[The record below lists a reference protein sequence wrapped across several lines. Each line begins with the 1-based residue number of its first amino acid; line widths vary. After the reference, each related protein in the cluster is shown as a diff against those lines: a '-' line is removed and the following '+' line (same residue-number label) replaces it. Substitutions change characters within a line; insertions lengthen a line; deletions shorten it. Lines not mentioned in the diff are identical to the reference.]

1 MLNKMKFRTRV
12 LAGFGLILLFTVS
25 FVILSILQVKD
36 LRNESEF
43 IYTHTYTVSNS
54 VRDINT
60 HIQTM
65 ESAMKD
71 ILLAKTQQQF
81 DQAIDTIN
89 LYHIK
94 AMTQFDTVFNR
105 FLGDKRDVGIAYH
118 TFIEWEELRNQ
129 IIDLKVIGKEI
140 TAKKMLDGIAAE
152 HLNKLKEKTKVMTDF
167 AENQANSI
175 YKEAT
180 ATHTKKLY
188 LFTIISILIV
198 LASILITYVVS
209 ESISRPIKKFIYK
222 AQAIYQ
228 GQGNDSKRISEE
240 QLMDLSMT
248 ELTQTYAKLQSE
260 IKERERGEDTIR
272 AQYQEI
278 HDSSEKLRL
287 FNEKLE
293 ERVIER
299 TTALAESEEKYR
311 NLINGSNDI
320 ILVNEYVGDG
330 TSKLIEANDT
340 SCVMLGYSR
349 DEIFKLSPENYI
361 ENLPDNFIINSIK
374 RLTREKQFT
383 HEQTFI
389 SKYGKKTP
397 METVSQ
403 LVTLNG
409 KHVIL
414 STSRDITERKH
425 AQQAIVQS
433 ERRLKKMIH
442 KSPLPIVI
450 TDVKQN
456 IEYFNDKF
464 IELFEYTLDDIKTSD
479 DWYNSCFPDQ
489 KYREEVKNT
498 WQEAIAKAKKD
509 HTDIG
514 KQEFHMTIKNGE
526 TRHCEFFMVPFDTS
540 SMIIIN
546 DISEIIST
554 QKELVQAK
562 EKAEESDQLK
572 SAFLANMS
580 HEIRTPMN
588 GIIGF
593 ADMLRRPDRTA
604 AQSDTYINIIYKS
617 SNQLLKIIN
626 DILDIS
632 KLDSGQT
639 FIKETKC
646 FLNVILDELYT
657 QFSKE
662 NSADDGIDFIVNKTL
677 SNEASF
683 VITEDR
689 KLRQILSNLLNN
701 AFKFTSSGFIEY
713 GYHLLDDNFL
723 EFYVKDSGIG
733 IQKKKQEIIFERFRQ
748 VEETFSRKYGGTG
761 LGLAISKGFVELMGG
776 KIRMETKEDK
786 GTTFFFT
793 IPYKPVNND
802 ISIVKKAKKKSYKW
816 DDKLILVVE
825 DDETN
830 FKYIEAALKPT
841 KVKILHTI
849 SGNKAIE
856 LSLRNPTINLVLMDL
871 RLPDINGLEATQSI
885 KKMRDNLPIIAQTAN
900 AFREDRNKSIEAG
913 CDDFIAKPFDE
924 NKLLDT
930 INKYLDKET
939 KVSFNSPNKSIIQ

>member
-1 MLNKMKFRTRV
+1 MKFRTRV
-12 LAGFGLILLFTVS
+12 IAGFGLILLFTVS
-25 FVILSILQVKD
+25 FVILSIFQVKD

-43 IYTHTYTVSNS
+43 IYTHTYTVSNA

-71 ILLAKTQQQF
+71 ILLAKTQQEF

-89 LYHIK
+89 LYHLK
-94 AMTQFDTVFNR
+94 VMTQFDTVFNR

-129 IIDLKVIGKEI
+129 IIDLKVSGKEVS
-140 TAKKMLDGIAAE
+140 AKKMVDGIAAE

-167 AENQANSI
+167 AEEQANRI

-180 ATHTKKLY
+180 LAHTKKLY
-188 LFTIISILIV
+188 IFIGVAILIV
-198 LASILITYVVS
+198 LASLFITYIIS

-228 GQGNDSKRISEE
+228 GQGKGSVRHISEE
-240 QLMDLSMT
+240 QLLDHSMT
-248 ELTQTYAKLQSE
+248 ELTQTYTKLQNE

-272 AQYQEI
+272 VQYQEI
-278 HDSSEKLRL
+278 HEYSEKLRL
-287 FNEKLE
+287 FNDKLE
-293 ERVIER
+293 ERVTER
-299 TTALAESEEKYR
+299 TMALAESEEKYR
-311 NLINGSNDI
+311 NLINGSTDI
-320 ILVNEYVGDG
+320 ILVNEYIGDG
-330 TSKLIEANDT
+330 SSKLIEANDT
-340 SCVMLGYSR
+340 SCVVLGYSR
-349 DEIFKLSPENYI
+349 NELFTLSPADYI
-361 ENLPDNFIINSIK
+361 EDLPDDYIINSIK

-383 HEQTFI
+383 HEQTFV

-403 LVTLNG
+403 LVTLQG

-433 ERRLKKMIH
+433 EKRLKKMIH
-442 KSPLPIVI
+442 QSPLPIVI
-450 TDVKQN
+450 TDERQN

-464 IELFEYTLDDIKTSD
+464 IELFEYTLNDIKTSD
-479 DWYNSCFPDQ
+479 DWYKSCFPDR
-489 KYREEVKNT
+489 KYREEVKNI
-498 WQEAIAKAKKD
+498 WKEAIAEAKKE

-526 TRHCEFFMVPFDTS
+526 VRHCEFFMVPFDNS

-546 DISEIIST
+546 DISKIIST
-554 QKELVQAK
+554 QKELVKAK
-562 EKAEESDQLK
+562 EKAEESDHLK

-593 ADMLRRPDRTA
+593 ADMLRRPDKTE
-604 AQSDTYINIIYKS
+604 AQSNTYINIIYKS

-646 FLNVILDELYT
+646 FLNIILDELFA
-657 QFSKE
+657 QFSRE
-662 NSADDGIDFIVNKTL
+662 NSADDGIDFRVNKTL
-677 SNEASF
+677 SDEETL
-683 VITEDR
+683 VITEER

-701 AFKFTSSGFIEY
+701 AFKFTSSGYIEY
-713 GYHLLDDNFL
+713 GYHLIDNNFL
-723 EFYVKDSGIG
+723 EFYVQDSGIG
-733 IQKKKQEIIFERFRQ
+733 IQKEKQEIIFERFRQ
-748 VEETFSRKYGGTG
+748 VEETFTRKYGGTG

-776 KIRMETKEDK
+776 QIRMETQEDK
-786 GTTFFFT
+786 GTTFYFT
-793 IPYKPVNND
+793 IPYKPVGSEAKIIKSTN
-802 ISIVKKAKKKSYKW
+802 KKNYKW

-856 LSLRNPTINLVLMDL
+856 LSLKNPTINLVLMDL

-900 AFREDRNKSIEAG
+900 AFREDRSKSIEAG

-924 NKLLDT
+924 KKLLAT
-930 INKYLDKET
+930 INKHLKKGNRLLNQT
-939 KVSFNSPNKSIIQ
+939 GI

>member
-1 MLNKMKFRTRV
+1 MLNRMRFRTRV
-12 LAGFGLILLFTVS
+12 LSGFGLILLFTVS
-25 FVILSILQVKD
+25 FVVLSIFQVKN

-43 IYTHTYTVSNS
+43 IYTHTYKVSNS

-65 ESAMKD
+65 ESSMKD
-71 ILLAKTQQQF
+71 ILLAKTQEEF

-89 LYHIK
+89 FYHLK
-94 AMTQFDTVFNR
+94 VMTQFDTVFNR
-105 FLGDKRDVGIAYH
+105 FLGDKRDVGIAYR
-118 TFIEWEELRNQ
+118 TFIKWEELRNQ
-129 IIDLKVIGKEI
+129 IIDLKVSGKELS
-140 TAKKMLDGIAAE
+140 AKKMVDGVAAV

-167 AENQANSI
+167 AENKANLI
-175 YKEAT
+175 YREAT
-180 ATHTKKLY
+180 ETHTYTLY
-188 LFTIISILIV
+188 LFIAISILIV
-198 LASILITYVVS
+198 LASIFITYVIS
-209 ESISRPIKKFIYK
+209 ESISRPIKKFILK

-228 GQGNDSKRISEE
+228 GNTSIRRISEE
-240 QLMDLSMT
+240 QLLDHSMT
-248 ELTQTYAKLQSE
+248 ELTQTYTKLQTE
-260 IKERERGEDTIR
+260 IKEREKGEETIR
-272 AQYQEI
+272 TQYQEI
-278 HDSSEKLRL
+278 HEYSEKLRL

-293 ERVIER
+293 ERVNER

-311 NLINGSNDI
+311 NLINGSTDI
-320 ILVNEYVGDG
+320 ILVNEYMGDG

-340 SCVMLGYSR
+340 ACVLLGYSR
-349 DEIFKLSPENYI
+349 EELFNLS
-361 ENLPDNFIINSIK
+361 LTNFIEDLPKDHIVDSIK

-383 HEQTFI
+383 HEQVFV

-403 LVTLNG
+403 LVTLHG

-425 AQQAIVQS
+425 AQQAIVKS

-450 TDVKQN
+450 TDEKQN

-464 IELFEYTLDDIKTSD
+464 VELFGYTMQDVKTSD
-479 DWYNSCFPDQ
+479 DWYKSCFPI
-489 KYREEVKNT
+489 KEYREEVMTKWKNAIA
-498 WQEAIAKAKKD
+498 EAIKNQ
-509 HTDIG
+509 TDIE
-514 KQEFHMTIKNGE
+514 KQEFHMTIKNGNI
-526 TRHCEFFMVPFDTS
+526 RHCEFFMVPFDTS

-546 DISEIIST
+546 DISDIIST
-554 QKELVQAK
+554 QGELVNAK
-562 EKAEESDQLK
+562 NKAEESDRLK

-593 ADMLRRPDRTA
+593 ADMLRRPGKTPE
-604 AQSDTYINIIYKS
+604 QHETYIDIIYKS

-632 KLDSGQT
+632 KLDAGQT
-639 FIKETKC
+639 FIKESEC
-646 FLNVILDELYT
+646 SLNIILDDLHAQY
-657 QFSKE
+657 SKE
-662 NSADDGIDFIVNKTL
+662 NSTDDEIEFTL
-677 SNEASF
+677 TKSLSDEEAY

-689 KLRQILSNLLNN
+689 KLRQVISNLLSN
-701 AFKFTSSGFIEY
+701 AFKFTSSGYIDF
-713 GYHLLDDNFL
+713 GYHLVDENFL
-723 EFYVKDSGIG
+723 EFFVKDTGIG
-733 IQKKKQEIIFERFRQ
+733 IPKEKQEIIFERFRQ
-748 VEETFSRKYGGTG
+748 VEETFTRKYGGTG

-776 KIRMETKEDK
+776 QIRMETMEDK
-786 GTTFFFT
+786 GTTFYFT
-793 IPYKPVNND
+793 VPYNPVEAQNVSIIKP
-802 ISIVKKAKKKSYKW
+802 KKSGYKW

-900 AFREDRNKSIEAG
+900 AFREDRNRSIEAG
-913 CDDFIAKPFDE
+913 CDDFIAKPFEE
-924 NKLLDT
+924 NNLLAT
-930 INKYLDKET
+930 INKYLKKDK
-939 KVSFNSPNKSIIQ
+939 KAIL

>member
-12 LAGFGLILLFTVS
+12 IAGFGLILLFTVS
-25 FVILSILQVKD
+25 FVILSIFQVKD
-36 LRNESEF
+36 LRNESKF
-43 IYTHTYTVSNS
+43 IYTHTYTVSNA

-71 ILLAKTQQQF
+71 ILLAKTQQEF

-89 LYHIK
+89 LYHLK
-94 AMTQFDTVFNR
+94 VMTQFDTVFNR

-129 IIDLKVIGKEI
+129 IIDLKVSGKEVS
-140 TAKKMLDGIAAE
+140 AKKMVDGIAAE

-167 AENQANSI
+167 AEEQANRI

-180 ATHTKKLY
+180 LAHTKKLY
-188 LFTIISILIV
+188 IFIGIAILIV
-198 LASILITYVVS
+198 LASLFITYIIS

-228 GQGNDSKRISEE
+228 GQGKGSIRHISEE
-240 QLMDLSMT
+240 QLLDHSMT
-248 ELTQTYAKLQSE
+248 ELTQTYTKLQNE

-272 AQYQEI
+272 VQYQEI
-278 HDSSEKLRL
+278 HEYSEKLRL
-287 FNEKLE
+287 FNDKLE
-293 ERVIER
+293 ERVTER
-299 TTALAESEEKYR
+299 TMALAESEEKYR
-311 NLINGSNDI
+311 NLINGSTDI
-320 ILVNEYVGDG
+320 ILVNEYIGDG
-330 TSKLIEANDT
+330 SSKLIEANDT
-340 SCVMLGYSR
+340 SCVVLGYSR
-349 DEIFKLSPENYI
+349 DELFTLSPADYI
-361 ENLPDNFIINSIK
+361 EDLPDDYIINSIK

-383 HEQTFI
+383 HEQTFV

-403 LVTLNG
+403 LVTLQG

-442 KSPLPIVI
+442 QSPLPIVI
-450 TDVKQN
+450 TDEKQN

-479 DWYNSCFPDQ
+479 DWYKSCFPNR
-489 KYREEVKNT
+489 KYREEVKNI
-498 WQEAIAKAKKD
+498 WKEAIAKAKKE

-526 TRHCEFFMVPFDTS
+526 VRHCEFFMVPFDNS

-554 QKELVQAK
+554 QKELVKAK
-562 EKAEESDQLK
+562 EKAEESDHLK

-593 ADMLRRPDRTA
+593 ADMLRRSDKTE

-646 FLNVILDELYT
+646 FLNVILDELFT

-662 NSADDGIDFIVNKTL
+662 NSADDGIDFRINKTL
-677 SNEASF
+677 SDEETF
-683 VITEDR
+683 VITEER
-689 KLRQILSNLLNN
+689 KLRQVLYNLLNN

-713 GYHLLDDNFL
+713 GYKLIDNNFL
-723 EFYVKDSGIG
+723 EFYVQDSGIG
-733 IQKKKQEIIFERFRQ
+733 IQKEKQEIIFERFRQ
-748 VEETFSRKYGGTG
+748 VEETFTRKYGGTG

-776 KIRMETKEDK
+776 QIRMETEEDK
-786 GTTFFFT
+786 GTTFYFT
-793 IPYKPVNND
+793 IPYKPAGTEEE
-802 ISIVKKAKKKSYKW
+802 IVKNTNKKNYKW

-830 FKYIEAALKPT
+830 FKYIEAALRPT

-900 AFREDRNKSIEAG
+900 AFREDRNRSIEAG

-924 NKLLDT
+924 KKLLAT
-930 INKYLDKET
+930 INKHLKRG
-939 KVSFNSPNKSIIQ
+939 NKLINQTGI

>member
-25 FVILSILQVKD
+25 FVVLSIFKVKN

-65 ESAMKD
+65 ESSMKD
-71 ILLAKTQQQF
+71 VLLAKTQEQF

-89 LYHIK
+89 LYHLK
-94 AMTQFDTVFNR
+94 VMTQFDTVFNR

-129 IIDLKVIGKEI
+129 IIDLKVAGKELS
-140 TAKKMLDGIAAE
+140 AKQMVDGVASE
-152 HLNKLKEKTKVMTDF
+152 HLNKLKVKTKVMTDF
-167 AENQANSI
+167 AENKANSI
-175 YKEAT
+175 YAEAT
-180 ATHTKKLY
+180 ETHTKTLY
-188 LFTIISILIV
+188 LFIAISILIV
-198 LASILITYVVS
+198 LASIFITYIIS
-209 ESISRPIKKFIYK
+209 ESIAQPIKKFIYK

-228 GQGNDSKRISEE
+228 GQGNGSVKRISEE
-240 QLMDLSMT
+240 QLLDHSMT
-248 ELTQTYAKLQSE
+248 ELTQTYTKLQNE
-260 IKERERGEDTIR
+260 ITEREKGEETIR
-272 AQYQEI
+272 EQYQEI
-278 HDSSEKLRL
+278 HDYSEKLRL

-293 ERVIER
+293 ERVSER
-299 TTALAESEEKYR
+299 TNALAISEEKYR
-311 NLINGSNDI
+311 NLINGSTDI
-320 ILVNEYVGDG
+320 ILVNEYMGDG

-340 SCVMLGYSR
+340 ACVMLGYTR
-349 DEIFKLSPENYI
+349 DELFSMSPTTFIEDLPEDYI
-361 ENLPDNFIINSIK
+361 IESIK

-383 HEQTFI
+383 HEQIFV
-389 SKYGKKTP
+389 SKYGKQTP

-403 LVTLNG
+403 LVTLRG

-442 KSPLPIVI
+442 QSPLPIVI
-450 TDVKQN
+450 TDEKQN

-464 IELFEYTLDDIKTSD
+464 IELFGYTLNDIKTSD
-479 DWYNSCFPDQ
+479 DWYKSCFPEK
-489 KYREEVKNT
+489 KYREQVKKK
-498 WQEAIAKAKKD
+498 WKDAVSKAKKE
-509 HTDIG
+509 HTDVE
-514 KQEFHMTIKNGE
+514 KQEFHMTIMNGNI
-526 TRHCEFFMVPFDTS
+526 RHCEFFMVPFDTS

-546 DISEIIST
+546 DISDIIST
-554 QKELVQAK
+554 QKELVSAK
-562 EKAEESDQLK
+562 NKAEESDRLK

-593 ADMLRRPDRTA
+593 ADMLRRPDKTPE
-604 AQSDTYINIIYKS
+604 QGETYIDIIYKS

-632 KLDSGQT
+632 KLDAGQT
-639 FIKETKC
+639 VIKESHC
-646 FLNVILDELYT
+646 SLNVILDELYDLYNREHANDT
-657 QFSKE
+657 E
-662 NSADDGIDFIVNKTL
+662 IDFRVSKSLPDENTL
-677 SNEASF
+677 
-683 VITEDR
+683 VIAEER
-689 KLRQILSNLLNN
+689 KLRQVISNLLNN
-701 AFKFTSSGFIEY
+701 AFKFTSSGYIDF
-713 GYHLLDDNFL
+713 GYNLLDDGQL
-723 EFYVKDSGIG
+723 EFFVKDTGIG
-733 IQKKKQEIIFERFRQ
+733 IPREKQEIIFERFRQ
-748 VEETFSRKYGGTG
+748 VEESFTRKYGGTG

-776 KIRMETKEDK
+776 QIRMETAEDQ
-786 GTTFFFT
+786 GTTFYFT
-793 IPYKPVNND
+793 IPYNP
-802 ISIVKKAKKKSYKW
+802 ISKKTPVKKKTGQKSYKW
-816 DDKLILVVE
+816 EDKLILVVE
-825 DDETN
+825 DNETN
-830 FKYIEAALKPT
+830 YKYIEAALKPT

-871 RLPDINGLEATQSI
+871 RLPDINGFEATQSI

-900 AFREDRNKSIEAG
+900 ALREDESKSIEAG

-924 NKLLDT
+924 KKLLDT
-930 INKYLDKET
+930 INKYFKKGS
-939 KVSFNSPNKSIIQ
+939 KVKV

>member
-1 MLNKMKFRTRV
+1 MKFRTRV

-25 FVILSILQVKD
+25 FVILSIFQVKD

-43 IYTHTYTVSNS
+43 IYTHTYTVSNA

-71 ILLAKTQQQF
+71 ILLAKTQQEF

-89 LYHIK
+89 LYHLK

-129 IIDLKVIGKEI
+129 IIDLKVSGKEVS
-140 TAKKMLDGIAAE
+140 AKKMVDGIAAE

-167 AENQANSI
+167 AENQANRI

-180 ATHTKKLY
+180 IAHTKKLY
-188 LFTIISILIV
+188 LFTGIAILIV
-198 LASILITYVVS
+198 LASIFITYIIS

-228 GQGNDSKRISEE
+228 GQGNGSIRRISEE
-240 QLMDLSMT
+240 QLLDHSMT
-248 ELTQTYAKLQSE
+248 ELTQTYTKLQNE

-272 AQYQEI
+272 VQYQEI
-278 HDSSEKLRL
+278 HEYSEKLRL
-287 FNEKLE
+287 FNDKLE
-293 ERVIER
+293 ERVVER

-311 NLINGSNDI
+311 NLINGSTDI
-320 ILVNEYVGDG
+320 ILVNEYIGDG
-330 TSKLIEANDT
+330 SSKLIEANDT

-349 DEIFKLSPENYI
+349 DELFTLSPANYI
-361 ENLPDNFIINSIK
+361 EDLPDDYIVDSIK

-383 HEQTFI
+383 HEQTFV

-403 LVTLNG
+403 LVTLQG

-442 KSPLPIVI
+442 QSPLPIVI
-450 TDVKQN
+450 TDEKQN

-479 DWYNSCFPDQ
+479 DWYKSCFPDR
-489 KYREEVKNT
+489 KYREEVKNI
-498 WQEAIAKAKKD
+498 WKEAIAKAKKE

-514 KQEFHMTIKNGE
+514 KQEFHMTIKNGKV
-526 TRHCEFFMVPFDTS
+526 RHCEFFMVPFDNS

-554 QKELVQAK
+554 QKELVKAK
-562 EKAEESDQLK
+562 EKAEESDHLK

-593 ADMLRRPDRTA
+593 ADMLRRPDKTE
-604 AQSDTYINIIYKS
+604 AQSNTYINIIYKS

-646 FLNVILDELYT
+646 FLNVILDELHT

-662 NSADDGIDFIVNKTL
+662 NSVDDGIDFIINKTL
-677 SNEASF
+677 SDEETF
-683 VITEDR
+683 VITEER

-713 GYHLLDDNFL
+713 GYHLIDNNFL
-723 EFYVKDSGIG
+723 EFYVQDSGIG
-733 IQKKKQEIIFERFRQ
+733 IQKEKQEIIFERFRQ
-748 VEETFSRKYGGTG
+748 VEETFTRKYGGTG

-776 KIRMETKEDK
+776 KIRMETEEDK
-786 GTTFFFT
+786 GTTFYFT
-793 IPYKPVNND
+793 IPYKPVGAEVE
-802 ISIVKKAKKKSYKW
+802 IVKNTNKKNYKW

-924 NKLLDT
+924 KKLLAT
-930 INKYLDKET
+930 INKYLK
-939 KVSFNSPNKSIIQ
+939 KGNKLINQTGI

>member
-1 MLNKMKFRTRV
+1 MKFRTRV
-12 LAGFGLILLFTVS
+12 LSGFGLILLFTVS
-25 FVILSILQVKD
+25 FVVLSIFQVKN

-43 IYTHTYTVSNS
+43 IYNHTYTVSNS

-65 ESAMKD
+65 ESSMKD
-71 ILLAKTQQQF
+71 ILLAKTQEEF

-89 LYHIK
+89 FYHLK
-94 AMTQFDTVFNR
+94 VMTKFDTVSKR
-105 FLGDKRDVGIAYH
+105 FLGDKRDVGTAYQ
-118 TFIEWEELRNQ
+118 TFIEWEELRNE
-129 IIDLKVIGKEI
+129 IIDLKVCGKELS
-140 TAKKMLDGIAAE
+140 AKKMVDGVAAA

-167 AENQANSI
+167 AETKANLI

-180 ATHTKKLY
+180 ETHTYTLY
-188 LFTIISILIV
+188 LFIAISILIV
-198 LASILITYVVS
+198 LASIFITYVIS
-209 ESISRPIKKFIYK
+209 ESIARPIKKFILK

-228 GQGNDSKRISEE
+228 GNGSIRRISEE
-240 QLMDLSMT
+240 QLLDHSMT
-248 ELTQTYAKLQSE
+248 ELTQTYTKLQTE
-260 IKERERGEDTIR
+260 IKEREKGEDTIR
-272 AQYQEI
+272 TQYQEI
-278 HDSSEKLRL
+278 HDYSEKLRL

-293 ERVIER
+293 ERVKER

-311 NLINGSNDI
+311 NLINGSTDI
-320 ILVNEYVGDG
+320 ILVNEYMGDE

-340 SCVMLGYSR
+340 ACVLLGYSR
-349 DEIFKLSPENYI
+349 EELFKLS
-361 ENLPDNFIINSIK
+361 LTNFIEDLPKDHIVDSIK

-383 HEQTFI
+383 HEQVFV

-403 LVTLNG
+403 LVTLHG

-425 AQQAIVQS
+425 AQQTIVKS

-442 KSPLPIVI
+442 QSPLPIVI
-450 TDVKQN
+450 TDIKQN

-464 IELFEYTLDDIKTSD
+464 IELFGYTMEDVKTSD
-479 DWYNSCFPDQ
+479 DWYKSCFPS
-489 KYREEVKNT
+489 KEYREEVMTK
-498 WQEAIAKAKKD
+498 WKHAIAEAKKN
-509 HTDIG
+509 HTDIE
-514 KQEFHMTIKNGE
+514 KQEFHMTIKNGSI
-526 TRHCEFFMVPFDTS
+526 RHCEFFMVPFDAS

-546 DISEIIST
+546 DISDIIST
-554 QKELVQAK
+554 QSELVNAK
-562 EKAEESDQLK
+562 NKAEESDRLK

-593 ADMLRRPDRTA
+593 ADMLRRPGKTPE
-604 AQSDTYINIIYKS
+604 QHETYVDIIYKS

-632 KLDSGQT
+632 KLDAGQT
-639 FIKETKC
+639 FIKESEC
-646 FLNVILDELYT
+646 SLNVILDDLHAQY
-657 QFSKE
+657 SKD
-662 NSADDGIDFIVNKTL
+662 NSIDDEIEFTL
-677 SNEASF
+677 TKSLSDEEAY
-683 VITEDR
+683 VIAEDR
-689 KLRQILSNLLNN
+689 KLRQVISNLLSN
-701 AFKFTSSGFIEY
+701 AFKFTSSGYIDF
-713 GYHLLDDNFL
+713 GYRLVDENFL
-723 EFYVKDSGIG
+723 EFFVKDTGIG
-733 IQKKKQEIIFERFRQ
+733 IPKEKQEIIFERFRQ
-748 VEETFSRKYGGTG
+748 VEETFTRKYGGTG

-776 KIRMETKEDK
+776 QIRMETVEDK
-786 GTTFFFT
+786 GTTFYFT
-793 IPYKPVNND
+793 VPYNPVEAQNVSIIKPRKNG
-802 ISIVKKAKKKSYKW
+802 YKW

-900 AFREDRNKSIEAG
+900 AFREDRNRSIEAG

-924 NKLLDT
+924 TQLLAT
-930 INKYLDKET
+930 INKYLKKDK
-939 KVSFNSPNKSIIQ
+939 KAIL

>member
-12 LAGFGLILLFTVS
+12 IAGFGLILLFTVS
-25 FVILSILQVKD
+25 FVILSIFQVKN

-43 IYTHTYTVSNS
+43 IYTHTYTVSNA

-71 ILLAKTQQQF
+71 ILLAKTQQEF

-89 LYHIK
+89 LYHLK
-94 AMTQFDTVFNR
+94 VMTQFDTVFNR

-129 IIDLKVIGKEI
+129 IIDLKVSGKEVS
-140 TAKKMLDGIAAE
+140 AKKMVDGIAAE

-167 AENQANSI
+167 AEEQANRI

-180 ATHTKKLY
+180 LAHTKKLY
-188 LFTIISILIV
+188 TFIGIAILIV
-198 LASILITYVVS
+198 LASLFITYIIS

-228 GQGNDSKRISEE
+228 GKGSVRHISEE
-240 QLMDLSMT
+240 QLLDHSMT
-248 ELTQTYAKLQSE
+248 ELTQTYTKLQNE

-272 AQYQEI
+272 VQYQEI
-278 HDSSEKLRL
+278 HEYSEKLRL
-287 FNEKLE
+287 FNDKLE
-293 ERVIER
+293 ERVTER
-299 TTALAESEEKYR
+299 TMALAESEEKYR
-311 NLINGSNDI
+311 NLINGSTDI
-320 ILVNEYVGDG
+320 ILVNEYIGDG
-330 TSKLIEANDT
+330 CSKLIEANDT
-340 SCVMLGYSR
+340 SCVVLGYSR
-349 DEIFKLSPENYI
+349 NELFTLSPADYI
-361 ENLPDNFIINSIK
+361 EDLPDDYIINSIK

-383 HEQTFI
+383 HEQTFV

-403 LVTLNG
+403 LVTLQG

-433 ERRLKKMIH
+433 EKRLKKMIH
-442 KSPLPIVI
+442 QSPLPIVI
-450 TDVKQN
+450 TDERQN

-479 DWYNSCFPDQ
+479 DWYKSCFPDR
-489 KYREEVKNT
+489 KYREEVKNI
-498 WQEAIAKAKKD
+498 WKEAIAKAKKE

-526 TRHCEFFMVPFDTS
+526 VRHCEFFMVPFDNS

-546 DISEIIST
+546 DISKIIST
-554 QKELVQAK
+554 QKELVKAK
-562 EKAEESDQLK
+562 EKAEESDHLK

-593 ADMLRRPDRTA
+593 ADMLRRPDKTE
-604 AQSDTYINIIYKS
+604 AQSNTYINIIYKS

-646 FLNVILDELYT
+646 FLNVILDELFA

-662 NSADDGIDFIVNKTL
+662 NSADDGIDFRVNKTL
-677 SNEASF
+677 SDEETL
-683 VITEDR
+683 VITEER

-701 AFKFTSSGFIEY
+701 AFKFTSSGYIEY
-713 GYHLLDDNFL
+713 GYHLIDNNFL
-723 EFYVKDSGIG
+723 EFYVQDSGIG
-733 IQKKKQEIIFERFRQ
+733 IQKEKQEIIFERFRQ
-748 VEETFSRKYGGTG
+748 VEETFTRKYGGTG

-776 KIRMETKEDK
+776 KIRMETQEDK
-786 GTTFFFT
+786 GTTFYFT
-793 IPYKPVNND
+793 IPYKPVGSEAKIIKSTN
-802 ISIVKKAKKKSYKW
+802 KKNYKW

-856 LSLRNPTINLVLMDL
+856 LSLKNPTINLVLMDL

-900 AFREDRNKSIEAG
+900 AFREDRSKSIEAG

-924 NKLLDT
+924 KKLLAT
-930 INKYLDKET
+930 INKHLKKGNRLLNQT
-939 KVSFNSPNKSIIQ
+939 GI

>member
-1 MLNKMKFRTRV
+1 MLNKLKFRTRV

-25 FVILSILQVKD
+25 FFVLSIFQLKK
-36 LRNESEF
+36 LRKESEF
-43 IYTHTYTVSNS
+43 IYTHTYTISNS

-60 HIQTM
+60 HIQIM
-65 ESAMKD
+65 EGAMKD
-71 ILLAKTQQQF
+71 ILLANTQEEF

-94 AMTQFDTVFNR
+94 VESEFDIVYNK
-105 FLGDKRDVGIAYH
+105 FLGNVRDVGEAH
-118 TFIEWEELRNQ
+118 RAFMDWEEIRNQ
-129 IIDLKVIGKEI
+129 IIDLKVGGKELE
-140 TAKKMLDGIAAE
+140 AKEMVDGIAAT

-167 AENQANSI
+167 AEIQANTS
-175 YKEAT
+175 YEEASKMHNT
-180 ATHTKKLY
+180 TL
-188 LFTIISILIV
+188 LWFIIISVLIV
-198 LASILITYVVS
+198 MVCIAITYIIS
-209 ESISRPIKKFIYK
+209 DSISRPIKNFIYK

-228 GQGNDSKRISEE
+228 GQGHGSVRRISEE
-240 QLMDLSMT
+240 NLLNHSIS
-248 ELTQTYAKLQSE
+248 ELTETYTKLQNE
-260 IKERERGEDTIR
+260 IVEREKGEQTIR
-272 AQYQEI
+272 EQYQEI
-278 HDSSEKLRL
+278 RDYSEQLRS

-293 ERVIER
+293 ERVQER
-299 TTALAESEEKYR
+299 TTALATSEEKYR
-311 NLINGSNDI
+311 NLINGSTDI
-320 ILVNEYVGDG
+320 ILVNEYLGDG
-330 TSKLIEANDT
+330 SSKLIEANDT
-340 SCVMLGYSR
+340 ACILLGYTR
-349 DEIFKLSPENYI
+349 EELLQLSLNDFI
-361 ENLPDNFIINSIK
+361 ENLNDDYIVDSIK

-383 HEQTFI
+383 SEQVFV

-397 METVSQ
+397 METVNQ
-403 LVTLNG
+403 LVTLQG

-414 STSRDITERKH
+414 STARDITERKS
-425 AQQAIVQS
+425 AQQAIIAS

-450 TDVKQN
+450 TDDKKD
-456 IEYFNDKF
+456 IEFFNDKF
-464 IELFEYTLDDIKTSD
+464 IEQFGYTLNDIRTSEE
-479 DWYNSCFPDQ
+479 WYVKCYPDEEYRNSVRECWQ
-489 KYREEVKNT
+489 K
-498 WQEAIAKAKKD
+498 AIEKAKVEN
-509 HTDIG
+509 TDIER
-514 KQEFHMTIKNGE
+514 QDFHITTKSGE
-526 TRHCEFFMVPFDTS
+526 ERHCEFFMVPFDTS

-546 DISEIIST
+546 DITPIINT
-554 QKELVQAK
+554 QSELVKAK
-562 EKAEESDQLK
+562 EKAEESDRLK

-593 ADMLRRPDRTA
+593 ADMLRKPGMTED
-604 AQSDTYINIIYKS
+604 QQNTYVDIIYKS

-632 KLDSGQT
+632 KLDAGQT
-639 FIKETKC
+639 IIKETQC
-646 FLNVILDELYT
+646 SINSILDDLHV

-662 NSADDGIDFIVNKTL
+662 NIADEEIEFRVIKSLPNERTL
-677 SNEASF
+677 
-683 VITEDR
+683 VVTEER

-701 AFKFTSSGFIEY
+701 AFKFTSSGLIEF
-713 GYHLLDDNFL
+713 GYKLVEDDLL
-723 EFYVKDSGIG
+723 EFYVKDTGIG
-733 IQKKKQEIIFERFRQ
+733 IQKEKQDIIFERFRQ
-748 VEETFSRKYGGTG
+748 VEESFTRKYGGTG

-776 KIRMETKEDK
+776 KIRMATVEDK

-793 IPYKPVNND
+793 IPYKPVD
-802 ISIVKKAKKKSYKW
+802 TEHIQIKKKSKKKDYKW

-830 FKYIEAALKPT
+830 YKYIEAALKPT

-900 AFREDRNKSIEAG
+900 AFREDKNKSIEAG

-924 NKLLDT
+924 KKLLET
-930 INKYLDKET
+930 INKYFKKGRKIEA
-939 KVSFNSPNKSIIQ
+939 K

>member
-1 MLNKMKFRTRV
+1 MKFRTRV
-12 LAGFGLILLFTVS
+12 LSGFGLILLFTVS
-25 FVILSILQVKD
+25 FVVLSIFQVKN

-65 ESAMKD
+65 ESSMKD
-71 ILLAKTQQQF
+71 ILLAKTQKEF

-89 LYHIK
+89 FYHLK
-94 AMTQFDTVFNR
+94 VMTKFDTVFNR

-118 TFIEWEELRNQ
+118 TFIEWEELRNE
-129 IIDLKVIGKEI
+129 IIDLKVSGKELS
-140 TAKKMLDGIAAE
+140 AKKMVDGVAAV

-167 AENQANSI
+167 AENKANLI

-180 ATHTKKLY
+180 ETHTYTLY
-188 LFTIISILIV
+188 LFIAISILIV
-198 LASILITYVVS
+198 LASIFITYVIS
-209 ESISRPIKKFIYK
+209 ESIARPIKKFILK

-228 GQGNDSKRISEE
+228 GNGSIRRISEE
-240 QLMDLSMT
+240 QLLDHSMT
-248 ELTQTYAKLQSE
+248 ELTQTYTKLQTE
-260 IKERERGEDTIR
+260 IKEREKGEDTIR
-272 AQYQEI
+272 TQYQEI
-278 HDSSEKLRL
+278 HDYSEKLRL

-293 ERVIER
+293 ERVKKR

-311 NLINGSNDI
+311 NLINGSTDI
-320 ILVNEYVGDG
+320 ILVNEYMGDG

-340 SCVMLGYSR
+340 ACVLLGYTR
-349 DEIFKLSPENYI
+349 EELFNLS
-361 ENLPDNFIINSIK
+361 LTNFIEDLPKDHIVDSIK

-383 HEQTFI
+383 HEQVFV

-403 LVTLNG
+403 LVTLHG

-425 AQQAIVQS
+425 AQQAIVKS

-442 KSPLPIVI
+442 QSPLPIVI
-450 TDVKQN
+450 TDEKQN

-464 IELFEYTLDDIKTSD
+464 IELFGYTMEDVKTSD
-479 DWYNSCFPDQ
+479 DWYKSCFPG
-489 KYREEVKNT
+489 KEYREEVMTK
-498 WQEAIAKAKKD
+498 WKHAIAEAKKN
-509 HTDIG
+509 HTDIE
-514 KQEFHMTIKNGE
+514 KQEFHMTIKNGSI
-526 TRHCEFFMVPFDTS
+526 RHCEFFMVPFDTS

-546 DISEIIST
+546 DISDIIST
-554 QKELVQAK
+554 QGELVNAK
-562 EKAEESDQLK
+562 NKAEESDRLK

-593 ADMLRRPDRTA
+593 ADMLRRPGKTPE
-604 AQSDTYINIIYKS
+604 QHETYIDIIYKS

-632 KLDSGQT
+632 KLDAGQT
-639 FIKETKC
+639 FIKESEC
-646 FLNVILDELYT
+646 SLNVILEDLHDQYSKDNSTDDEIE
-657 QFSKE
+657 F
-662 NSADDGIDFIVNKTL
+662 TL
-677 SNEASF
+677 TKSLSDEEAY

-689 KLRQILSNLLNN
+689 KLRQVISNLLSN
-701 AFKFTSSGFIEY
+701 AFKFTSSGYIDF
-713 GYHLLDDNFL
+713 GYCLLDENFL
-723 EFYVKDSGIG
+723 EFFVKDTGIG
-733 IQKKKQEIIFERFRQ
+733 IPKEKQEIIFERFRQ
-748 VEETFSRKYGGTG
+748 VEETFTRKYGGTG

-776 KIRMETKEDK
+776 QIRMETVEDK
-786 GTTFFFT
+786 GTTFYFT
-793 IPYKPVNND
+793 VPYNPVEAQNVSIIKPRKNG
-802 ISIVKKAKKKSYKW
+802 YKW

-900 AFREDRNKSIEAG
+900 AFREDRNRSIEAG

-924 NKLLDT
+924 SKLLAT
-930 INKYLDKET
+930 INKYLKKDKKT
-939 KVSFNSPNKSIIQ
+939 IV

>member
-12 LAGFGLILLFTVS
+12 IAGFGLILLFTVS
-25 FVILSILQVKD
+25 FVILSIFQVKD

-43 IYTHTYTVSNS
+43 IYTHTYTVSNA

-71 ILLAKTQQQF
+71 ILLAKTQQEF

-89 LYHIK
+89 LYHLK
-94 AMTQFDTVFNR
+94 VMTQFDTVFNR

-129 IIDLKVIGKEI
+129 IIDLKVSGKEVS
-140 TAKKMLDGIAAE
+140 AKKMVDGIAAE

-167 AENQANSI
+167 AEEQANRI

-180 ATHTKKLY
+180 LAHTKKLY
-188 LFTIISILIV
+188 IFIGVAILIV
-198 LASILITYVVS
+198 LASLFITYIIS

-228 GQGNDSKRISEE
+228 GQGKGSVRHISEE
-240 QLMDLSMT
+240 QLLDHSMT
-248 ELTQTYAKLQSE
+248 ELTQTYTKLQNE

-272 AQYQEI
+272 VQYQEI
-278 HDSSEKLRL
+278 HEYSEKLRL
-287 FNEKLE
+287 FNDKLE
-293 ERVIER
+293 ERVTER
-299 TTALAESEEKYR
+299 TMALAESEEKYR
-311 NLINGSNDI
+311 NLINGSTDI
-320 ILVNEYVGDG
+320 ILVNEYIGDG
-330 TSKLIEANDT
+330 SSKLIEANDT
-340 SCVMLGYSR
+340 SCVVLGYSR
-349 DEIFKLSPENYI
+349 NELFTLSPADYI
-361 ENLPDNFIINSIK
+361 EDLPDDYIINSIK

-383 HEQTFI
+383 HEQTFV

-403 LVTLNG
+403 LVTLQG

-433 ERRLKKMIH
+433 EKRLKKMIH
-442 KSPLPIVI
+442 QSPLPIVI
-450 TDVKQN
+450 TDERQN

-464 IELFEYTLDDIKTSD
+464 IELFEYTLNDIKTSD
-479 DWYNSCFPDQ
+479 DWYKSCFPDR
-489 KYREEVKNT
+489 KYREEVKNI
-498 WQEAIAKAKKD
+498 WKEAIAEAKKE

-526 TRHCEFFMVPFDTS
+526 VRHCEFFMVPFDNS

-546 DISEIIST
+546 DISKIIST
-554 QKELVQAK
+554 QKELVKAK
-562 EKAEESDQLK
+562 EKAEESDHLK

-593 ADMLRRPDRTA
+593 ADMLRRPDKTE
-604 AQSDTYINIIYKS
+604 AQSNTYINIIYKS

-646 FLNVILDELYT
+646 FLNIILDELFA
-657 QFSKE
+657 QFSRE
-662 NSADDGIDFIVNKTL
+662 NSADDGIDFRVNKTL
-677 SNEASF
+677 SDEETL
-683 VITEDR
+683 VITEER

-701 AFKFTSSGFIEY
+701 AFKFTSSGYIEY
-713 GYHLLDDNFL
+713 GYHLIDNNFL
-723 EFYVKDSGIG
+723 EFYVQDSGIG
-733 IQKKKQEIIFERFRQ
+733 IQKEKQEIIFERFRQ
-748 VEETFSRKYGGTG
+748 VEETFTRKYGGTG

-776 KIRMETKEDK
+776 QIRMETQEDK
-786 GTTFFFT
+786 GTTFYFT
-793 IPYKPVNND
+793 IPYKPVGSEAKIIKSTN
-802 ISIVKKAKKKSYKW
+802 KKNYKW

-856 LSLRNPTINLVLMDL
+856 LSLKNPTINLVLMDL

-900 AFREDRNKSIEAG
+900 AFREDRSKSIEAG

-924 NKLLDT
+924 KKLLAT
-930 INKYLDKET
+930 INKHLKKGNRLLNQT
-939 KVSFNSPNKSIIQ
+939 GI

>member
-1 MLNKMKFRTRV
+1 MKFRTRV
-12 LAGFGLILLFTVS
+12 IAGFGLILLFTVS
-25 FVILSILQVKD
+25 FVILSIFQVKN

-43 IYTHTYTVSNS
+43 IYTHTYTVSNA

-71 ILLAKTQQQF
+71 ILLAKTQQEF

-89 LYHIK
+89 LYHLK
-94 AMTQFDTVFNR
+94 VMTQFDTVFNR

-129 IIDLKVIGKEI
+129 IIDLKVSGKEVS
-140 TAKKMLDGIAAE
+140 AKKMVDGIAAE

-167 AENQANSI
+167 AEEQANRI

-180 ATHTKKLY
+180 LAHTKKLY
-188 LFTIISILIV
+188 TFIGIAILIV
-198 LASILITYVVS
+198 LASLFITYIIS

-228 GQGNDSKRISEE
+228 GKGSVRHISEE
-240 QLMDLSMT
+240 QLLDHSMT
-248 ELTQTYAKLQSE
+248 ELTQTYTKLQNE

-272 AQYQEI
+272 VQYQEI
-278 HDSSEKLRL
+278 HEYSEKLRL
-287 FNEKLE
+287 FNDKLE
-293 ERVIER
+293 ERVTER
-299 TTALAESEEKYR
+299 TMALAESEEKYR
-311 NLINGSNDI
+311 NLINGSTDI
-320 ILVNEYVGDG
+320 ILVNEYIGDG
-330 TSKLIEANDT
+330 CSKLIEANDT
-340 SCVMLGYSR
+340 SCVVLGYSR
-349 DEIFKLSPENYI
+349 NELFTLSPADYI
-361 ENLPDNFIINSIK
+361 EDLPDDYIINSIK

-383 HEQTFI
+383 HEQTFV

-403 LVTLNG
+403 LVTLQG

-433 ERRLKKMIH
+433 EKRLKKMIH
-442 KSPLPIVI
+442 QSPLPIVI
-450 TDVKQN
+450 TDERQN

-479 DWYNSCFPDQ
+479 DWYKSCFPDR
-489 KYREEVKNT
+489 KYREEVKNI
-498 WQEAIAKAKKD
+498 WKEAIAKAKKE

-526 TRHCEFFMVPFDTS
+526 VRHCEFFMVPFDNS

-546 DISEIIST
+546 DISKIIST
-554 QKELVQAK
+554 QKELVKAK
-562 EKAEESDQLK
+562 EKAEESDHLK

-593 ADMLRRPDRTA
+593 ADMLRRPDKTE
-604 AQSDTYINIIYKS
+604 AQSNTYINIIYKS

-646 FLNVILDELYT
+646 FLNVILDELFA

-662 NSADDGIDFIVNKTL
+662 NSADDGIDFRVNKTL
-677 SNEASF
+677 SDEETL
-683 VITEDR
+683 VITEER

-701 AFKFTSSGFIEY
+701 AFKFTSSGYIEY
-713 GYHLLDDNFL
+713 GYHLIDNNFL
-723 EFYVKDSGIG
+723 EFYVQDSGIG
-733 IQKKKQEIIFERFRQ
+733 IQKEKQEIIFERFRQ
-748 VEETFSRKYGGTG
+748 VEETFTRKYGGTG

-776 KIRMETKEDK
+776 KIRMETQEDK
-786 GTTFFFT
+786 GTTFYFT
-793 IPYKPVNND
+793 IPYKPVGSEAKIIKSTN
-802 ISIVKKAKKKSYKW
+802 KKNYKW

-856 LSLRNPTINLVLMDL
+856 LSLKNPTINLVLMDL

-900 AFREDRNKSIEAG
+900 AFREDRSKSIEAG

-924 NKLLDT
+924 KKLLAT
-930 INKYLDKET
+930 INKHLKKGNRLLNQT
-939 KVSFNSPNKSIIQ
+939 GI

>member
-43 IYTHTYTVSNS
+43 IYTHTYTVSNA

-71 ILLAKTQQQF
+71 ILLAQTQQEF

-89 LYHIK
+89 LYHLK

-129 IIDLKVIGKEI
+129 IIDLKVSGKEVN
-140 TAKKMLDGIAAE
+140 AKKMVDGIAAE

-167 AENQANSI
+167 AENQAN
-175 YKEAT
+175 YTYQQAT
-180 ATHTKKLY
+180 ANHNRKLY
-188 LFTIISILIV
+188 LFIVIAILIV
-198 LASILITYVVS
+198 LSSVFITYIIS
-209 ESISRPIKKFIYK
+209 ESIARPIKKFIYK

-228 GQGNDSKRISEE
+228 GQGNGSIRRISEE
-240 QLMDLSMT
+240 QLLDHSMT
-248 ELTQTYAKLQSE
+248 ELTQTYNKLQDE

-272 AQYQEI
+272 VQYQEI
-278 HDSSEKLRL
+278 HEYSEKLRL
-287 FNEKLE
+287 FNDKLE
-293 ERVIER
+293 ERVTER

-311 NLINGSNDI
+311 NLINGSTDI
-320 ILVNEYVGDG
+320 ILVNEYIGDG
-330 TSKLIEANDT
+330 SSRLIEANDT
-340 SCVMLGYSR
+340 ACVMLGYSK
-349 DEIFKLSPENYI
+349 DELFTLSPANYI
-361 ENLPDNFIINSIK
+361 DDLPKEYIINSIK

-383 HEQTFI
+383 HEQTFV

-403 LVTLNG
+403 LVTLQG

-442 KSPLPIVI
+442 QSPLPIVL
-450 TDVKQN
+450 TDEKQN

-464 IELFEYTLDDIKTSD
+464 IELFEYTLEDIKTSD
-479 DWYNSCFPDQ
+479 DWYKSCFPN
-489 KYREEVKNT
+489 KAYREQVKNT
-498 WQEAIAKAKKD
+498 WKEAIEKAKKE
-509 HTDIG
+509 HSDIG

-526 TRHCEFFMVPFDTS
+526 TRHCEFFMVPFDNS

-554 QKELVQAK
+554 QKELRKAK
-562 EKAEESDQLK
+562 EKAEESDHLK

-593 ADMLRRPDRTA
+593 ADMLRRPDRTE

-646 FLNVILDELYT
+646 SLNVILDELHV
-657 QFSKE
+657 QFSKD
-662 NSADDGIDFIVNKTL
+662 NSTDDAIDFRVYKTL
-677 SNEASF
+677 SEEEAF
-683 VITEDR
+683 VVTEER
-689 KLRQILSNLLNN
+689 KLRQILSNLINN

-713 GYHLLDDNFL
+713 GYRLIDNDFL

-733 IQKKKQEIIFERFRQ
+733 IQKEKQEIIFERFRQ
-748 VEETFSRKYGGTG
+748 VEETFTRKYGGTG

-776 KIRMETKEDK
+776 QIRMETQEDK
-786 GTTFFFT
+786 GTTFYFT
-793 IPYKPVNND
+793 IPYHPVNIESENKA
-802 ISIVKKAKKKSYKW
+802 IKKNYQW

-841 KVKILHTI
+841 KAKILHTI

-856 LSLRNPTINLVLMDL
+856 LSLRNPTISLVLMDL

-900 AFREDRNKSIEAG
+900 AYREDRNRSIEAG

-924 NKLLDT
+924 SKLLST
-930 INKYLDKET
+930 INKHLK
-939 KVSFNSPNKSIIQ
+939 KRNKLISKARV

>member
-12 LAGFGLILLFTVS
+12 IAGFGLILLFTVS
-25 FVILSILQVKD
+25 FVILSIFQVKN

-43 IYTHTYTVSNS
+43 IYTHTYTVSNA

-71 ILLAKTQQQF
+71 ILLAKTQQEF

-89 LYHIK
+89 LYHLK
-94 AMTQFDTVFNR
+94 VMTQFDTVFNR

-129 IIDLKVIGKEI
+129 IIDLKVSGKEVS
-140 TAKKMLDGIAAE
+140 AKKMVDGIAAE

-167 AENQANSI
+167 AEEQANRI

-180 ATHTKKLY
+180 LAHTKKLY
-188 LFTIISILIV
+188 IFIGIAILIV
-198 LASILITYVVS
+198 LASLFITYIIS

-228 GQGNDSKRISEE
+228 GKGSVRHISEE
-240 QLMDLSMT
+240 QLLDHSMT
-248 ELTQTYAKLQSE
+248 ELTQTYTKLQNE

-272 AQYQEI
+272 VQYQEI
-278 HDSSEKLRL
+278 HEYSEKLRL
-287 FNEKLE
+287 FNDKLE
-293 ERVIER
+293 ERVTER
-299 TTALAESEEKYR
+299 TMALAESEEKYR
-311 NLINGSNDI
+311 NLINGSTDI
-320 ILVNEYVGDG
+320 ILVNEYIGDG
-330 TSKLIEANDT
+330 SSKLIEANDT
-340 SCVMLGYSR
+340 SCVVLGYSR
-349 DEIFKLSPENYI
+349 NELFTLSPADYI
-361 ENLPDNFIINSIK
+361 EDLPDDYIINSIK

-383 HEQTFI
+383 HEQTFV

-403 LVTLNG
+403 LVTLQG

-433 ERRLKKMIH
+433 EKRLKKMIH
-442 KSPLPIVI
+442 QSPLPIVI
-450 TDVKQN
+450 TDERQN

-479 DWYNSCFPDQ
+479 DWYKSCFPDR
-489 KYREEVKNT
+489 KYREEVKNI
-498 WQEAIAKAKKD
+498 WKEAIAKAKKE

-526 TRHCEFFMVPFDTS
+526 VRHCEFFMVPFDNS

-546 DISEIIST
+546 DISKIIST
-554 QKELVQAK
+554 QKELVKAK
-562 EKAEESDQLK
+562 EKAEESDHLK

-593 ADMLRRPDRTA
+593 ADMLRRPDKTE
-604 AQSDTYINIIYKS
+604 AQSNTYINIIYKS

-646 FLNVILDELYT
+646 FLNVILDELYA

-662 NSADDGIDFIVNKTL
+662 NSADDGIDFRVNKTL
-677 SNEASF
+677 SDEETL
-683 VITEDR
+683 VITEER

-701 AFKFTSSGFIEY
+701 AFKFTSSGYIEY
-713 GYHLLDDNFL
+713 GYHLIDNNFL
-723 EFYVKDSGIG
+723 EFYVQDSGIG
-733 IQKKKQEIIFERFRQ
+733 IQKEKQEIIFERFRQ
-748 VEETFSRKYGGTG
+748 VEETFTRKYGGTG

-776 KIRMETKEDK
+776 KIRMETQEDK
-786 GTTFFFT
+786 GTTFYFT
-793 IPYKPVNND
+793 IPYKPVGSEAKIIKSTN
-802 ISIVKKAKKKSYKW
+802 KKNYKW

-856 LSLRNPTINLVLMDL
+856 LSLKNPTINLVLMDL

-900 AFREDRNKSIEAG
+900 AFREDRSKSIEAG

-924 NKLLDT
+924 KKLLAT
-930 INKYLDKET
+930 INKHLKKGNRLLNQT
-939 KVSFNSPNKSIIQ
+939 GI

>member
-1 MLNKMKFRTRV
+1 MKFRTRV
-12 LAGFGLILLFTVS
+12 IAGFGLILLFTVS
-25 FVILSILQVKD
+25 FVILSIFQVKN

-43 IYTHTYTVSNS
+43 IYTHTYTVSNA

-71 ILLAKTQQQF
+71 ILLAKTQQEF

-89 LYHIK
+89 LYHLK
-94 AMTQFDTVFNR
+94 VMTQFDTVFNR

-129 IIDLKVIGKEI
+129 IIDLKVSGKEVS
-140 TAKKMLDGIAAE
+140 AKKMVDGIAAE

-167 AENQANSI
+167 AEEQANRI

-180 ATHTKKLY
+180 LAHTKKLY
-188 LFTIISILIV
+188 TFIGIAILIV
-198 LASILITYVVS
+198 LASLFITYIIS

-228 GQGNDSKRISEE
+228 GKGSVRHISEE
-240 QLMDLSMT
+240 QLLDHSMT
-248 ELTQTYAKLQSE
+248 ELTQTYTKLQNE

-272 AQYQEI
+272 VQYQEI
-278 HDSSEKLRL
+278 HEYSEKLRL
-287 FNEKLE
+287 FNDKLE
-293 ERVIER
+293 ERVTER
-299 TTALAESEEKYR
+299 TMALAESEEKYR
-311 NLINGSNDI
+311 NLINGSTDI
-320 ILVNEYVGDG
+320 ILVNEYIGDG
-330 TSKLIEANDT
+330 SSKLIEANDT
-340 SCVMLGYSR
+340 SCVVLGYSR
-349 DEIFKLSPENYI
+349 NELFTLSPADYI
-361 ENLPDNFIINSIK
+361 EDLPDDYIINSIK

-383 HEQTFI
+383 HEQTFV

-403 LVTLNG
+403 LVTLQG

-433 ERRLKKMIH
+433 EKRLKKMIH
-442 KSPLPIVI
+442 QSPLPIVI
-450 TDVKQN
+450 TDERQN

-479 DWYNSCFPDQ
+479 DWYKSCFPDR
-489 KYREEVKNT
+489 KYREEVKNI
-498 WQEAIAKAKKD
+498 WKEAIAKAKKE

-526 TRHCEFFMVPFDTS
+526 VRHCEFFMVPFDNS

-546 DISEIIST
+546 DISKIIST
-554 QKELVQAK
+554 QKELVKAK
-562 EKAEESDQLK
+562 EKAEESDHLK

-593 ADMLRRPDRTA
+593 ADMLRRPDKTE
-604 AQSDTYINIIYKS
+604 AQSNTYINIIYKS

-646 FLNVILDELYT
+646 FLNVILDELFA

-662 NSADDGIDFIVNKTL
+662 NSADDGIDFRVNKTL
-677 SNEASF
+677 SDEETL
-683 VITEDR
+683 VITEER

-701 AFKFTSSGFIEY
+701 AFKFTSSGYIEY
-713 GYHLLDDNFL
+713 GYHLIDNNFL
-723 EFYVKDSGIG
+723 EFYVQDSGIG
-733 IQKKKQEIIFERFRQ
+733 IQKEKQEIIFERFRQ
-748 VEETFSRKYGGTG
+748 VEETFTRKYGGTG

-776 KIRMETKEDK
+776 KIRMETQEDK
-786 GTTFFFT
+786 GTTFYFT
-793 IPYKPVNND
+793 IPYKPVGSEAKIIKSTN
-802 ISIVKKAKKKSYKW
+802 KKNYKW

-856 LSLRNPTINLVLMDL
+856 LSLKNPTINLVLMDL

-900 AFREDRNKSIEAG
+900 AFREDRSKSIEAG

-924 NKLLDT
+924 KKLLAT
-930 INKYLDKET
+930 INKHLKKGNRLLNQT
-939 KVSFNSPNKSIIQ
+939 GI

>member
-12 LAGFGLILLFTVS
+12 IAGFGLILLFTVS
-25 FVILSILQVKD
+25 FVILSIFQVKN

-43 IYTHTYTVSNS
+43 IYTHTYTVSNA

-71 ILLAKTQQQF
+71 ILLAKTQQEF

-89 LYHIK
+89 LYHLK
-94 AMTQFDTVFNR
+94 VMTQFDTVFNR

-129 IIDLKVIGKEI
+129 IIDLKVSGKEVS
-140 TAKKMLDGIAAE
+140 AKKMVDGIAAE

-167 AENQANSI
+167 AEEQANRI

-180 ATHTKKLY
+180 LAHTKKLY
-188 LFTIISILIV
+188 TFIGIAILIV
-198 LASILITYVVS
+198 LASLFITYIIS

-228 GQGNDSKRISEE
+228 GKGSVRHISEE
-240 QLMDLSMT
+240 QLLDHSMT
-248 ELTQTYAKLQSE
+248 ELTQTYTKLQNE

-272 AQYQEI
+272 VQYQEI
-278 HDSSEKLRL
+278 HEYSEKLRL
-287 FNEKLE
+287 FNDKLE
-293 ERVIER
+293 ERVTER
-299 TTALAESEEKYR
+299 TMALAESEEKYR
-311 NLINGSNDI
+311 NLINGSTDI
-320 ILVNEYVGDG
+320 ILVNEYIGDG
-330 TSKLIEANDT
+330 SSKLIEANDT
-340 SCVMLGYSR
+340 SCVVLGYSR
-349 DEIFKLSPENYI
+349 NELFTLSPADYI
-361 ENLPDNFIINSIK
+361 EDLPDDYIINSIK

-383 HEQTFI
+383 HEQTFV

-403 LVTLNG
+403 LVTLQG

-433 ERRLKKMIH
+433 EKRLKKMIH
-442 KSPLPIVI
+442 QSPLPIVI
-450 TDVKQN
+450 TDERQN

-479 DWYNSCFPDQ
+479 DWYKSCFPDR
-489 KYREEVKNT
+489 KYREEVKNI
-498 WQEAIAKAKKD
+498 WKEAIAKAKKE

-526 TRHCEFFMVPFDTS
+526 VRHCEFFMVPFDNS

-546 DISEIIST
+546 DISKIIST
-554 QKELVQAK
+554 QKELVKAK
-562 EKAEESDQLK
+562 EKAEESDHLK

-593 ADMLRRPDRTA
+593 ADMLRRPDKTE
-604 AQSDTYINIIYKS
+604 AQSNTYINIIYKS

-646 FLNVILDELYT
+646 FLNVILDELFA

-662 NSADDGIDFIVNKTL
+662 NSADDGIDFRVNKTL
-677 SNEASF
+677 SDEETL
-683 VITEDR
+683 VITEER

-701 AFKFTSSGFIEY
+701 AFKFTSSGYIEY
-713 GYHLLDDNFL
+713 GYHLIDNNFL
-723 EFYVKDSGIG
+723 EFYVQDSGIG
-733 IQKKKQEIIFERFRQ
+733 IQKEKQEIIFERFRQ
-748 VEETFSRKYGGTG
+748 VEETFTRKYGGTG

-776 KIRMETKEDK
+776 KIRMETQEDK
-786 GTTFFFT
+786 GTTFYFT
-793 IPYKPVNND
+793 IPYKPVGSEAKIIKSTN
-802 ISIVKKAKKKSYKW
+802 KKNYKW

-856 LSLRNPTINLVLMDL
+856 LSLKNPTINLVLMDL

-900 AFREDRNKSIEAG
+900 AFREDRSKSIEAG

-924 NKLLDT
+924 KKLLAT
-930 INKYLDKET
+930 INKHLKKGNRLLNQT
-939 KVSFNSPNKSIIQ
+939 GI

>member
-1 MLNKMKFRTRV
+1 MKFRTRV
-12 LAGFGLILLFTVS
+12 IAGFGLILLFTVS
-25 FVILSILQVKD
+25 FVILSIFQVKN

-43 IYTHTYTVSNS
+43 IYTHTYTVSNA

-71 ILLAKTQQQF
+71 ILLAKTQQEF

-89 LYHIK
+89 LYHLK
-94 AMTQFDTVFNR
+94 VMTQFDTVFNR

-129 IIDLKVIGKEI
+129 IIDLKVSGKEVS
-140 TAKKMLDGIAAE
+140 AKKMVDGIAAE

-167 AENQANSI
+167 AEEQANRI

-180 ATHTKKLY
+180 LAHTKKLY
-188 LFTIISILIV
+188 IFIGIAILIV
-198 LASILITYVVS
+198 LASLFITYIIS

-228 GQGNDSKRISEE
+228 GKGSVRHISEE
-240 QLMDLSMT
+240 QLLDHSMT
-248 ELTQTYAKLQSE
+248 ELTQTYTKLQNE

-272 AQYQEI
+272 VQYQEI
-278 HDSSEKLRL
+278 HEYSEKLRL
-287 FNEKLE
+287 FNDKLE
-293 ERVIER
+293 ERVTER
-299 TTALAESEEKYR
+299 TMALAESEEKYR
-311 NLINGSNDI
+311 NLINGSTDI
-320 ILVNEYVGDG
+320 ILVNEYIGDG
-330 TSKLIEANDT
+330 SSKLIEANDT
-340 SCVMLGYSR
+340 SCVVLGYSR
-349 DEIFKLSPENYI
+349 NELFTLSPADYI
-361 ENLPDNFIINSIK
+361 EDLPDDYIINSIK

-383 HEQTFI
+383 HEQTFV

-403 LVTLNG
+403 LVTLQG

-433 ERRLKKMIH
+433 EKRLKKMIH
-442 KSPLPIVI
+442 QSPLPIVI
-450 TDVKQN
+450 TDERQN

-479 DWYNSCFPDQ
+479 DWYKSCFPDR
-489 KYREEVKNT
+489 KYREEVKNI
-498 WQEAIAKAKKD
+498 WKEAIAKAKKE

-526 TRHCEFFMVPFDTS
+526 VRHCEFFMVPFDNS

-546 DISEIIST
+546 DISKIIST
-554 QKELVQAK
+554 QKELVKAK
-562 EKAEESDQLK
+562 EKAEESDHLK

-593 ADMLRRPDRTA
+593 ADMLRRPDKTE
-604 AQSDTYINIIYKS
+604 AQSNTYINIIYKS

-646 FLNVILDELYT
+646 FLNVILDELYA

-662 NSADDGIDFIVNKTL
+662 NSADDGIDFRVNKTL
-677 SNEASF
+677 SDEETL
-683 VITEDR
+683 VITEER

-701 AFKFTSSGFIEY
+701 AFKFTSSGYIEY
-713 GYHLLDDNFL
+713 GYHLIDNNFL
-723 EFYVKDSGIG
+723 EFYVQDSGIG
-733 IQKKKQEIIFERFRQ
+733 IQKEKQEIIFERFRQ
-748 VEETFSRKYGGTG
+748 VEETFTRKYGGTG

-776 KIRMETKEDK
+776 KIRMETQEDK
-786 GTTFFFT
+786 GTTFYFT
-793 IPYKPVNND
+793 IPYKPVGSEAKIIKSTN
-802 ISIVKKAKKKSYKW
+802 KKNYKW

-856 LSLRNPTINLVLMDL
+856 LSLKNPTINLVLMDL

-900 AFREDRNKSIEAG
+900 AFREDRSKSIEAG

-924 NKLLDT
+924 KKLLAT
-930 INKYLDKET
+930 INKHLKKGNRLLNQT
-939 KVSFNSPNKSIIQ
+939 GI

>member
-25 FVILSILQVKD
+25 FVILSILQVKE

-71 ILLAKTQQQF
+71 ILLAQTQKEF

-89 LYHIK
+89 LYHLK
-94 AMTQFDTVFNR
+94 AMTQFDIVFNR

-129 IIDLKVIGKEI
+129 IIDLKVSGKEVS
-140 TAKKMLDGIAAE
+140 AKKMVDGIAAE
-152 HLNKLKEKTKVMTDF
+152 HLNKLKEKTKVMTDY
-167 AENQANSI
+167 AENQANLI

-180 ATHTKKLY
+180 AAHTKKLY
-188 LFTIISILIV
+188 LFTIISFLIV
-198 LASILITYVVS
+198 LASIFITYVVS

-228 GQGNDSKRISEE
+228 GQGNDSLRISEE
-240 QLMDLSMT
+240 QLLDHSMT
-248 ELTQTYAKLQSE
+248 ELTQTYSKLQRE

-272 AQYQEI
+272 VQYQEI
-278 HDSSEKLRL
+278 HDYSEKLRL

-293 ERVIER
+293 ERVTER

-320 ILVNEYVGDG
+320 ILVNEYLGDG

-340 SCVMLGYSR
+340 SCVVLGYTK
-349 DEIFKLSPENYI
+349 DELFKLSPANYI
-361 ENLPDNFIINSIK
+361 EDLPDNYIVDSIK

-383 HEQTFI
+383 HEQIFI
-389 SKYGKKTP
+389 SKYGKQTP

-403 LVTLNG
+403 LVTLQG

-425 AQQAIVQS
+425 AQQAVVQS

-442 KSPLPIVI
+442 QSPLPIVI

-464 IELFEYTLDDIKTSD
+464 IELFEYTLDDISTSD
-479 DWYNSCFPDQ
+479 DWYKSCFPDRQ
-489 KYREEVKNT
+489 YRDEVKKI
-498 WQEAIAKAKKD
+498 WKEAITKAKQEQ
-509 HTDIG
+509 TDIP
-514 KQEFHMTIKNGE
+514 KQEFHMTIKNGK

-554 QKELVQAK
+554 QKELVKAK
-562 EKAEESDQLK
+562 EKAEESDHLK

-632 KLDSGQT
+632 KLDAGQT
-639 FIKETKC
+639 FMKESKC
-646 FLNVILDELYT
+646 FLNVILDELHQ
-657 QFSKE
+657 QFTRE
-662 NSADDGIDFIVNKTL
+662 NSSYDGIEFIVNKTL
-677 SNEASF
+677 TNEETL
-683 VITEDR
+683 VLTEER

-701 AFKFTSSGFIEY
+701 AFKFTSSGYIEY
-713 GYHLLDDNFL
+713 GYHLIENNFL
-723 EFYVKDSGIG
+723 EFYVKDTGIG
-733 IQKKKQEIIFERFRQ
+733 IPKEKQEIIFERFRQ

-776 KIRMETKEDK
+776 QIRMETAEDS
-786 GTTFFFT
+786 GTTFYFT
-793 IPYKPVNND
+793 IPYKPVDTNVAT
-802 ISIVKKAKKKSYKW
+802 VKKKKKNGYKW

-825 DDETN
+825 DDATN

-871 RLPDINGLEATQSI
+871 RLPDINGFEATQSI
-885 KKMRDNLPIIAQTAN
+885 KKMRDNLPIIAQTSS
-900 AFREDRNKSIEAG
+900 AFKEDRNKSFEAG

-924 NKLLDT
+924 NKLLET
-930 INKYLDKET
+930 INKYFKKGSKGNL
-939 KVSFNSPNKSIIQ
+939 NSPNKSIIR

>member
-1 MLNKMKFRTRV
+1 MRFRTRV
-12 LAGFGLILLFTVS
+12 LSGFGLILLFTVS
-25 FVILSILQVKD
+25 FVILSIFQVKD
-36 LRNESEF
+36 LRNETEF
-43 IYTHTYTVSNS
+43 IYTHTYTVSNA

-71 ILLAKTQQQF
+71 ILLAQTQQEF

-89 LYHIK
+89 LYHLK

-129 IIDLKVIGKEI
+129 IIDLKVSGKEI
-140 TAKKMLDGIAAE
+140 SAKKMVDGIAAE
-152 HLNKLKEKTKVMTDF
+152 HLNKLKDKTKVMTDF
-167 AENQANSI
+167 AEDQANLI
-175 YKEAT
+175 YNEAT
-180 ATHTKKLY
+180 AKHTRKLY
-188 LFTIISILIV
+188 LFTIISIVIV
-198 LASILITYVVS
+198 LASVFITYIIS
-209 ESISRPIKKFIYK
+209 ESIAQPIKKFIYK

-228 GQGNDSKRISEE
+228 GQGNGSVRRISEE
-240 QLMDLSMT
+240 QLLDHSMT
-248 ELTQTYAKLQSE
+248 ELTQTYTKLQNE

-272 AQYQEI
+272 VQYQEI
-278 HDSSEKLRL
+278 HDYSEKLRI

-293 ERVIER
+293 ERVTER

-311 NLINGSNDI
+311 NLINGSTDI
-320 ILVNEYVGDG
+320 ILVNEYIGDG
-330 TSKLIEANDT
+330 TSRLIEANDT

-349 DEIFKLSPENYI
+349 NELFTLTPANYI
-361 ENLPDNFIINSIK
+361 EDLPDDYIINSIK

-383 HEQTFI
+383 HEQIFI

-403 LVTLNG
+403 LVTLQG

-414 STSRDITERKH
+414 STSRDITERKL
-425 AQQAIVQS
+425 AEKSIVES
-433 ERRLKKMIH
+433 EKRLKKMIH
-442 KSPLPIVI
+442 QSPLPIVI
-450 TDVKQN
+450 TDEKQN

-464 IELFEYTLDDIKTSD
+464 IELFEYTIDDIQTSD
-479 DWYNSCFPDQ
+479 DWYNSCFPDR
-489 KYREEVKNT
+489 KYREEVKKT
-498 WQEAIAKAKKD
+498 WTEAIATAKKE
-509 HTDIG
+509 HTDIE
-514 KQEFHMTIKNGE
+514 KQEFNMTIKNGNI
-526 TRHCEFFMVPFDTS
+526 RHCEFFMVPFDNS

-554 QKELVQAK
+554 QKELVKAK
-562 EKAEESDQLK
+562 EKAEESDHLK

-593 ADMLRRPDRTA
+593 ADMLRRPDRTE

-646 FLNVILDELYT
+646 SLHLIMDELYS
-657 QFSKE
+657 QFAKE
-662 NSADDGIDFIVNKTL
+662 NSTYDGIDFRLNKTL
-677 SNEASF
+677 SSEETL
-683 VITEDR
+683 VITEER

-701 AFKFTSSGFIEY
+701 AFKFTSSGFIEF
-713 GYHLLDDNFL
+713 GYHLIDGNFL
-723 EFYVKDSGIG
+723 EFYVKDTGIG
-733 IQKKKQEIIFERFRQ
+733 IQKEKQAIIFERFRQ
-748 VEETFSRKYGGTG
+748 VEETFTRKYGGTG

-776 KIRMETKEDK
+776 EIRMETEEDK
-786 GTTFFFT
+786 GTTFYFT
-793 IPYKPVNND
+793 IPYNPLSTAIESD
-802 ISIVKKAKKKSYKW
+802 KKSSKKKYKW

-825 DDETN
+825 EDETN
-830 FKYIEAALKPT
+830 FRCIEAALKPT
-841 KVKILHTI
+841 KIKILRTI

-871 RLPDINGLEATQSI
+871 RLPDINGIEATQTI
-885 KKMRDNLPIIAQTAN
+885 KKMRDNLPIIAQTDN
-900 AFREDRNKSIEAG
+900 AFREDRNRSIEAG

-924 NKLLDT
+924 SKLLNT
-930 INKYLDKET
+930 INKYLK
-939 KVSFNSPNKSIIQ
+939 KGNKLINQTRI

>member
-12 LAGFGLILLFTVS
+12 IAGFGLILLFTVS
-25 FVILSILQVKD
+25 FVILSVFQVKN

-43 IYTHTYTVSNS
+43 IYTHTYTVSNA

-71 ILLAKTQQQF
+71 ILLAKTQQEF

-89 LYHIK
+89 LYHLK
-94 AMTQFDTVFNR
+94 VMTQFDTVFNR

-129 IIDLKVIGKEI
+129 IIDLKVSGKEVS
-140 TAKKMLDGIAAE
+140 AKKMVDGIAAE

-167 AENQANSI
+167 AEEQANRI

-180 ATHTKKLY
+180 LAHTKKLY
-188 LFTIISILIV
+188 TFIGIAILIV
-198 LASILITYVVS
+198 LASLFITYIIS

-228 GQGNDSKRISEE
+228 GKGSVRHISEE
-240 QLMDLSMT
+240 QLLDHSMT
-248 ELTQTYAKLQSE
+248 ELTQTYTKLQNE

-272 AQYQEI
+272 VQYQEI
-278 HDSSEKLRL
+278 HEYSEKLRL
-287 FNEKLE
+287 FNDKLE
-293 ERVIER
+293 ERVTER
-299 TTALAESEEKYR
+299 TMALAESEEKYR
-311 NLINGSNDI
+311 NLINGSTDI
-320 ILVNEYVGDG
+320 ILVNEYIGDG
-330 TSKLIEANDT
+330 SSKLIEANDT
-340 SCVMLGYSR
+340 SCVVLGYSR
-349 DEIFKLSPENYI
+349 NELFTLSPADYI
-361 ENLPDNFIINSIK
+361 EDLPDNYIINSIK

-383 HEQTFI
+383 HEQTFV

-403 LVTLNG
+403 LVTLQG

-433 ERRLKKMIH
+433 EKRLKKMIH
-442 KSPLPIVI
+442 QSPLPIVI
-450 TDVKQN
+450 TDERQN

-479 DWYNSCFPDQ
+479 DWYKSCFPDR
-489 KYREEVKNT
+489 KYREEVKNI
-498 WQEAIAKAKKD
+498 WKEAIAKAKKE

-526 TRHCEFFMVPFDTS
+526 VRHCEFFMVPFDNS

-546 DISEIIST
+546 DISKIIST
-554 QKELVQAK
+554 QKELVKAK
-562 EKAEESDQLK
+562 EKAEESDHLK

-593 ADMLRRPDRTA
+593 ADMLRRPDKTE
-604 AQSDTYINIIYKS
+604 AQSNTYINIIYKS

-646 FLNVILDELYT
+646 FLNVILDELFA

-662 NSADDGIDFIVNKTL
+662 NSADDGIDFRVNKTL
-677 SNEASF
+677 SDEETL
-683 VITEDR
+683 VITEER

-701 AFKFTSSGFIEY
+701 AFKFTSSGYIEY
-713 GYHLLDDNFL
+713 GYHLIDNNFL
-723 EFYVKDSGIG
+723 EFYVQDSGIG
-733 IQKKKQEIIFERFRQ
+733 IQKEKQEIIFERFRQ
-748 VEETFSRKYGGTG
+748 VEETFTRKYGGTG

-776 KIRMETKEDK
+776 KIRMETQEDK
-786 GTTFFFT
+786 GTTFYFT
-793 IPYKPVNND
+793 IPYKPVGSEAKIIKSTN
-802 ISIVKKAKKKSYKW
+802 KKNYKW

-856 LSLRNPTINLVLMDL
+856 LSLKNPTINLVLMDL

-900 AFREDRNKSIEAG
+900 AFREDRSKSIEAG

-924 NKLLDT
+924 KKLLAT
-930 INKYLDKET
+930 INKHLKKGNRLLNQT
-939 KVSFNSPNKSIIQ
+939 GI

>member
-12 LAGFGLILLFTVS
+12 IAGFGLILLFTVS
-25 FVILSILQVKD
+25 FVILSIFQVKD

-43 IYTHTYTVSNS
+43 IYTHTYTVSNA

-71 ILLAKTQQQF
+71 ILLAKTQQEF

-89 LYHIK
+89 LYHLK
-94 AMTQFDTVFNR
+94 VMTQFDTVFNR

-129 IIDLKVIGKEI
+129 IIDLKVSGKEVS
-140 TAKKMLDGIAAE
+140 AKKMVDGIAAE

-167 AENQANSI
+167 AEEQANRI

-180 ATHTKKLY
+180 LAHTKKLY
-188 LFTIISILIV
+188 IFIGVAILIV
-198 LASILITYVVS
+198 LASLFITYIIS

-228 GQGNDSKRISEE
+228 GQGKGSVRHISEE
-240 QLMDLSMT
+240 QLLDHSMT
-248 ELTQTYAKLQSE
+248 ELTQTYTKLQNE

-272 AQYQEI
+272 VQYQEI
-278 HDSSEKLRL
+278 HEYSEKLRL
-287 FNEKLE
+287 FNDKLE
-293 ERVIER
+293 ERVTER
-299 TTALAESEEKYR
+299 TMALAESEEKYR
-311 NLINGSNDI
+311 NLINGSTDI
-320 ILVNEYVGDG
+320 ILVNEYIGDG
-330 TSKLIEANDT
+330 SSKLIEANDT
-340 SCVMLGYSR
+340 SCVVLGYSR
-349 DEIFKLSPENYI
+349 NELFTLSPADYI
-361 ENLPDNFIINSIK
+361 EDLPDDYIINSIK

-383 HEQTFI
+383 HEQTFV

-403 LVTLNG
+403 LVTLQG

-433 ERRLKKMIH
+433 EKRLKKMIH
-442 KSPLPIVI
+442 QSPLPIVI
-450 TDVKQN
+450 TDERQN

-464 IELFEYTLDDIKTSD
+464 IELFEYTLNDIKTSD
-479 DWYNSCFPDQ
+479 DWYKSCFPDR
-489 KYREEVKNT
+489 KYREEVKNI
-498 WQEAIAKAKKD
+498 WKEAIAKAKKE

-526 TRHCEFFMVPFDTS
+526 VRHCEFFMVPFDNS

-546 DISEIIST
+546 DISKIIST
-554 QKELVQAK
+554 QKELVKAK
-562 EKAEESDQLK
+562 EKAEESDHLK

-593 ADMLRRPDRTA
+593 ADMLRRPDKTE
-604 AQSDTYINIIYKS
+604 AQSNTYINIIYKS

-646 FLNVILDELYT
+646 FLNIILDELFA
-657 QFSKE
+657 QFSRE
-662 NSADDGIDFIVNKTL
+662 NSADDGIDFRVNKTL
-677 SNEASF
+677 SDEETL
-683 VITEDR
+683 VITEER

-701 AFKFTSSGFIEY
+701 AFKFTSSGYIEY
-713 GYHLLDDNFL
+713 GYHLIDNNFL
-723 EFYVKDSGIG
+723 EFYVQDSGIG
-733 IQKKKQEIIFERFRQ
+733 IQKEKQEIIFERFRQ
-748 VEETFSRKYGGTG
+748 VEETFTRKYGGTG

-776 KIRMETKEDK
+776 QIRMETQEDK
-786 GTTFFFT
+786 GTTFYFT
-793 IPYKPVNND
+793 IPYKPVGSEAKIIKSTN
-802 ISIVKKAKKKSYKW
+802 KKNYKW

-856 LSLRNPTINLVLMDL
+856 LSLKNPTINLVLMDL

-900 AFREDRNKSIEAG
+900 AFREDRSKSIEAG

-924 NKLLDT
+924 KKLLAT
-930 INKYLDKET
+930 INKHLKKGNRLLNQT
-939 KVSFNSPNKSIIQ
+939 GI

>member
-1 MLNKMKFRTRV
+1 MKFRTRV

-25 FVILSILQVKD
+25 FVVLSVFQVKN

-43 IYTHTYTVSNS
+43 IYNHTYTVSNS

-60 HIQTM
+60 HIQIM
-65 ESAMKD
+65 ESSMKD
-71 ILLAKTQQQF
+71 ILLAKTQKEF

-89 LYHIK
+89 FYHLK
-94 AMTQFDTVFNR
+94 VMSKFDTVFNR

-118 TFIEWEELRNQ
+118 TFIEWEELRNK
-129 IIDLKVIGKEI
+129 IIDLKVSGKEI
-140 TAKKMLDGIAAE
+140 SAKKMVDGIAAD

-167 AENQANSI
+167 AENKANLI

-180 ATHTKKLY
+180 ATHTKTLY
-188 LFTIISILIV
+188 LFIAISILIV
-198 LASILITYVVS
+198 LASVFITYVIS
-209 ESISRPIKKFIYK
+209 ESIAQPIKKFIYK

-228 GQGNDSKRISEE
+228 GQGKGSIRRISEE
-240 QLMDLSMT
+240 QLLDHSMT
-248 ELTQTYAKLQSE
+248 ELTQTYTKLQNE
-260 IKERERGEDTIR
+260 IKEREKGEETIR
-272 AQYQEI
+272 TQYQEI
-278 HDSSEKLRL
+278 HEYSEKLRL

-293 ERVIER
+293 ERVNKR

-311 NLINGSNDI
+311 NLINGSTDV
-320 ILVNEYVGDG
+320 ILVNEYLGDG

-340 SCVMLGYSR
+340 SCVMLGYTR
-349 DEIFKLSPENYI
+349 EELFNLTPANYI
-361 ENLPDNFIINSIK
+361 EDLPNDYIINSIK

-383 HEQTFI
+383 HEQIFV

-403 LVTLNG
+403 LVTLHG

-425 AQQAIVQS
+425 AQQAIVES
-433 ERRLKKMIH
+433 ERRLKKMIRQ
-442 KSPLPIVI
+442 SPLPVVI
-450 TDVKQN
+450 TDEKQN

-464 IELFEYTLDDIKTSD
+464 IELFEYTMNDIKTSD
-479 DWYNSCFPDQ
+479 DWYKSCFPDK
-489 KYREEVKNT
+489 KYREEVKKKWKN
-498 WQEAIAKAKKD
+498 AIVEAKKNN
-509 HTDIG
+509 TDIE
-514 KQEFHMTIKNGE
+514 KQEFHMTIKNGNV
-526 TRHCEFFMVPFDTS
+526 RHCEFFMVPFETS

-546 DISEIIST
+546 DISDIIST
-554 QKELVQAK
+554 QIELVNAK
-562 EKAEESDQLK
+562 NKAEESDRLK

-593 ADMLRRPDRTA
+593 AEMLRRPGKTPE
-604 AQSDTYINIIYKS
+604 QHETYIDIIYKS

-639 FIKETKC
+639 FIKESKC
-646 FLNVILDELYT
+646 SLNVILDEIQA
-657 QFSKE
+657 QFTKE
-662 NSADDGIDFIVNKTL
+662 NSTDNEIEFRVTKSL
-677 SNEASF
+677 SDEESF

-689 KLRQILSNLLNN
+689 KLRQIMSNLLNN
-701 AFKFTSSGFIEY
+701 AFKFTSSGYIDF
-713 GYHLLDDNFL
+713 GYHLVDDNFL
-723 EFYVKDSGIG
+723 EFFVRDTGIG
-733 IQKKKQEIIFERFRQ
+733 IPKEKQEIIFERFRQ
-748 VEETFSRKYGGTG
+748 VEESFTRKYGGTG

-776 KIRMETKEDK
+776 QIRMETVEDK
-786 GTTFFFT
+786 GTTFYFT
-793 IPYKPVNND
+793 IPYKSVDSNNSG
-802 ISIVKKAKKKSYKW
+802 IIKPKKKGYKW

-841 KVKILHTI
+841 KIKILHTM

-885 KKMRDNLPIIAQTAN
+885 KKMRDNLPVIAQTAN
-900 AFREDRNKSIEAG
+900 AFREDRNNSIEAG
-913 CDDFIAKPFDE
+913 CDDFIAKPFEE
-924 NKLLDT
+924 NKLLAK
-930 INKYLDKET
+930 INKHLKKR
-939 KVSFNSPNKSIIQ
+939 KVTV